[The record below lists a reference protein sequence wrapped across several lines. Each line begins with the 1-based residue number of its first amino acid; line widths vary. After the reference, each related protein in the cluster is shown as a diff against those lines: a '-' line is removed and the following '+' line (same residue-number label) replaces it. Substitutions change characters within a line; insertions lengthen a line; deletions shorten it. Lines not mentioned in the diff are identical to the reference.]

1 MPQTQGA
8 GLGWLTCAMG
18 LYRHVGLETQPLA
31 RRRWM
36 QLDLRGAAEQS
47 DSRPDHLI
55 LRPLTT
61 VKVSN
66 TMEMNM
72 RGYRLISLFSPEL
85 T

>member
-1 MPQTQGA
+1 
-8 GLGWLTCAMG
+8 
-18 LYRHVGLETQPLA
+18 
-31 RRRWM
+31 M

-72 RGYRLISLFSPEL
+72 RGYRLVSREFSRIEAISVGTHGLSAVKVHNCGGFAGPESGGVGWHYG
-85 T
+85 

>member
-1 MPQTQGA
+1 
-8 GLGWLTCAMG
+8 
-18 LYRHVGLETQPLA
+18 
-31 RRRWM
+31 M